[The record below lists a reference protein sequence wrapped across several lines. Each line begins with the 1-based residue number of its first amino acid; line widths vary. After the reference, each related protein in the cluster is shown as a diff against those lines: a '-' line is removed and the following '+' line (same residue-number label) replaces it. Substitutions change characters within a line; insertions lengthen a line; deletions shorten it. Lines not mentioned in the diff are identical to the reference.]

1 MSAAQDIRSSD
12 AEKRVG
18 HVLVVED
25 DADLR
30 DVMTGALSADGHDV
44 AAAADA
50 DAALDLLAELQF
62 DLVLLDIGLGP
73 GPDGIDVCRRLRAAG
88 LDAVHVLVLTARDSE
103 ADVVM
108 ALEAGADDY
117 VTKPIGVAEL
127 RSRVR
132 AVMRRLR
139 PSETRGQELRS
150 GDLQLDPDSRQVRV
164 GGTALHLTYSE
175 FEVLHALLTAEGSL
189 RSRQELLFA
198 IFGDDAF
205 RDPRAIDVHVH
216 HLREKIGASGG
227 DPELIV
233 TVRGAGYR
241 LGA

>member
-1 MSAAQDIRSSD
+1 MHQRCG
-12 AEKRVG
+12 R
-18 HVLVVED
+18 VLVVED

-30 DVMTGALSADGHDV
+30 DVMTGALTADGHV
-44 AAAADA
+44 VTGAHDA
-50 DAALDLLAELQF
+50 DSAIDRLVEQPF

-73 GPDGIDVCRRLRAAG
+73 GADGVDVCRRLRGAG
-88 LDAVHVLVLTARDSE
+88 MDALHVLVLTARDAE
-103 ADVVM
+103 ADVVL

-139 PSETRGQELRS
+139 PTEAPGGALAAGELE
-150 GDLQLDPDSRQVRV
+150 LDPEARV
-164 GGTALHLTYSE
+164 ARVSGTDIHLTYSE
-175 FEVLHALLTAEGSL
+175 FEVLHALLAASGRL
-189 RSRQELLFA
+189 LSRQELLAA
-198 IFGDDAF
+198 IFGDDRF

-216 HLREKIGASGG
+216 HLREKLVAAGG
-227 DPELIV
+227 DPDVIV

-241 LGA
+241 LAA

>member
-1 MSAAQDIRSSD
+1 MNAAADTRAPDQQRFG
-12 AEKRVG
+12 R
-18 HVLVVED
+18 VLVVED
-25 DADLR
+25 DADLL
-30 DVMTGALSADGHDV
+30 DVMTGALTADGHAV
-44 AAAADA
+44 AAASNADQ
-50 DAALDLLAELQF
+50 ALDLLVEQPF

-88 LDAVHVLVLTARDSE
+88 MDAVHVLVLTARDSE

-139 PSETRGQELRS
+139 PAETRGGELRS
-150 GDLQLDPDSRQVRV
+150 GDLRLDPDARLVRV
-164 GGTALHLTYSE
+164 GDVALHLTYSE
-175 FEVLHALLTAEGSL
+175 FEVLHALMAAEGSL

-216 HLREKIGASGG
+216 HLREKIGASAG

>member
-1 MSAAQDIRSSD
+1 MSATKELRDAPPAQRCG
-12 AEKRVG
+12 R
-18 HVLVVED
+18 VLVVED

-30 DVMTGALSADGHDV
+30 DVMTGALAADGHAV
-44 AAAADA
+44 AGAHDA
-50 DAALDLLAELQF
+50 GSAVDALAEQPF

-73 GPDGIDVCRRLRAAG
+73 GADGIDVCRRLRRAG
-88 LDAVHVLVLTARDSE
+88 MDALHVLVLTAHDSE
-103 ADVVM
+103 ADVVL

-139 PSETRGQELRS
+139 PAEISSGALRFREVE
-150 GDLQLDPDSRQVRV
+150 LDPDARIARV
-164 GGTALHLTYSE
+164 SGADVHLTYSE
-175 FEVLHALLTAEGSL
+175 FEVLHALLAAEGRL
-189 RSRQELLFA
+189 RSRQELLGA
-198 IFGDDAF
+198 IFDDDRF

-216 HLREKIGASGG
+216 HLREKLAGAGG
-227 DPELIV
+227 DPDVIV